1 MIRPNYNIRA
11 KIYQSAGKHSYFRLN
26 LMDSASLR
34 SLTPLLDGIDRWVEL
49 APLLPV
55 IVSLELV
62 LSADNA
68 VALASITRNLNSRE
82 LQKQALNVG
91 IFIALL
97 LRILVIL
104 TAQFFLNF
112 WPIKL
117 IGGIYLITLSFS
129 KILGFENNYIVDETQ
144 INTKN
149 NQTNLFKVI
158 LLLSITD
165 LAFSI
170 DSITAA
176 VAISDQFL
184 LVITGAII
192 GVIALRF
199 TSGLFIKWL
208 EIYCNLEKAG
218 YIAVAIVGFKLI
230 IQLIFYKLI
239 IPEYLFFLTMLCLFL
254 WGFSKR
260 INEFS

>member
-1 MIRPNYNIRA
+1 
-11 KIYQSAGKHSYFRLN
+11 
-26 LMDSASLR
+26 MDSASLR

-55 IVSLELV
+55 IISLELV

-68 VALASITRNLNSRE
+68 VALASITKNLHNID
-82 LQKQALNVG
+82 LQKKALNIG
-91 IFIALL
+91 ILLALL
-97 LRILVIL
+97 LRILIIL
-104 TAQFFLNF
+104 AAQFFLNF
-112 WPIKL
+112 WPVKL
-117 IGGIYLITLSFS
+117 IGGVYLISLAVS
-129 KILGFENNYIVDETQ
+129 KLISINQNESIKKDKPNNSENSIL
-144 INTKN
+144 
-149 NQTNLFKVI
+149 KVI

-208 EIYCNLEKAG
+208 DIYTNLEKAG
-218 YIAVAIVGFKLI
+218 YIAVGLIGVKLI
-230 IQLIFYKLI
+230 IQLLFYKLI
-239 IPEYLFFLTMLCLFL
+239 IPEYFFFLVMLCLFL
-254 WGFSKR
+254 WGFSLKEGS
-260 INEFS
+260 IAKN

>member
-1 MIRPNYNIRA
+1 
-11 KIYQSAGKHSYFRLN
+11 
-26 LMDSASLR
+26 MDSASLR

-68 VALASITRNLNSRE
+68 VALASITKNLNNID
-82 LQKQALNVG
+82 LQRKALNIG

-112 WPIKL
+112 WPVKL
-117 IGGIYLITLSFS
+117 IGGIYLISLSIS
-129 KILGFENNYIVDETQ
+129 KFISLNSNDSNIESRGKIDKSNIS
-144 INTKN
+144 
-149 NQTNLFKVI
+149 LFKVI
-158 LLLSITD
+158 LLLSVTD

-208 EIYCNLEKAG
+208 EIYINLEKAG
-218 YIAVAIVGFKLI
+218 YIAVGLIGIKLI
-230 IQLIFYKLI
+230 IQLILYKLV
-239 IPEYLFFLTMLCLFL
+239 IPEYLFFLVMLCLFL
-254 WGFSKR
+254 WGFSKKDTL
-260 INEFS
+260 INNV

>member
-1 MIRPNYNIRA
+1 
-11 KIYQSAGKHSYFRLN
+11 
-26 LMDSASLR
+26 MDSASLR

-68 VALASITRNLNSRE
+68 VALASITKNLNNID
-82 LQKQALNVG
+82 LQRKALNIG

-112 WPIKL
+112 WPVKL
-117 IGGIYLITLSFS
+117 IGGIYLISLSIS
-129 KILGFENNYIVDETQ
+129 KFLSLNNNGSDKNLNENSEKSNIS
-144 INTKN
+144 
-149 NQTNLFKVI
+149 LFKVI
-158 LLLSITD
+158 LLLSVTD

-208 EIYCNLEKAG
+208 EIYINLEKAG
-218 YIAVAIVGFKLI
+218 YIAVGLIGIKLI
-230 IQLIFYKLI
+230 IQLVLFKLV
-239 IPEYLFFLTMLCLFL
+239 IPEYLFFLVMLFL
-254 WGFSKR
+254 FIWGFSKKNSS
-260 INEFS
+260 INNV

>member
-1 MIRPNYNIRA
+1 
-11 KIYQSAGKHSYFRLN
+11 
-26 LMDSASLR
+26 MDSASLR

-68 VALASITRNLNSRE
+68 VALASITKNLNNID
-82 LQKQALNVG
+82 LQRKALNIG

-112 WPIKL
+112 WPVKL
-117 IGGIYLITLSFS
+117 IGGIYLISLSIS
-129 KILGFENNYIVDETQ
+129 KFISLNSNDSNKD
-144 INTKN
+144 INDKSDN
-149 NQTNLFKVI
+149 SNISLFRVI

-208 EIYCNLEKAG
+208 EVYINLEKAG
-218 YIAVAIVGFKLI
+218 YIAVGLIGLKLI
-230 IQLIFYKLI
+230 IQLILYKVV
-239 IPEYLFFLTMLCLFL
+239 IPEYLFFLVMLGLFL
-254 WGFSKR
+254 WGFSKKD
-260 INEFS
+260 NVVNDV

>member
-1 MIRPNYNIRA
+1 
-11 KIYQSAGKHSYFRLN
+11 
-26 LMDSASLR
+26 MDSASLT

-49 APLLPV
+49 APLLP
-55 IVSLELV
+55 IIISLELV

-68 VALASITRNLNSRE
+68 VALASITRNLNNLD
-82 LQKQALNVG
+82 LQKQALNIG
-91 IFIALL
+91 ILIALL
-97 LRILVIL
+97 LRIIVIL

-112 WPIKL
+112 WPVKL
-117 IGGIYLITLSFS
+117 IGGVYLISLSISKFISINNNSSNVKDEVVTKSNFS
-129 KILGFENNYIVDETQ
+129 I
-144 INTKN
+144 
-149 NQTNLFKVI
+149 FKVI
-158 LLLSITD
+158 FLLAITD

-208 EIYCNLEKAG
+208 EIYSNLEKAG
-218 YIAVAIVGFKLI
+218 YIAVGIIGLKLI
-230 IQLIFYKLI
+230 IQLILFKLI
-239 IPEYLFFLTMLCLFL
+239 IPEYLFFLIMLCLFL
-254 WGFSKR
+254 WGFSSKK
-260 INEFS
+260 IKIENT

>member
-1 MIRPNYNIRA
+1 
-11 KIYQSAGKHSYFRLN
+11 
-26 LMDSASLR
+26 MDSASLN

-68 VALASITRNLNSRE
+68 VALASITKNLNNID
-82 LQKQALNVG
+82 LQRKALNIG

-112 WPIKL
+112 WPVKL
-117 IGGIYLITLSFS
+117 IGGIYLISLSIS
-129 KILGFENNYIVDETQ
+129 KILSLNNNGSDKSLIENSEQSNIS
-144 INTKN
+144 
-149 NQTNLFKVI
+149 LFKVI
-158 LLLSITD
+158 LLLSVTD

-208 EIYCNLEKAG
+208 EIYINLEKAG
-218 YIAVAIVGFKLI
+218 YIAVGLIGLKLI
-230 IQLIFYKLI
+230 IQLVLFKLV
-239 IPEYLFFLTMLCLFL
+239 IPEYLFFMVMLFL
-254 WGFSKR
+254 FIWGFSKKNSS
-260 INEFS
+260 INNV

>member
-1 MIRPNYNIRA
+1 
-11 KIYQSAGKHSYFRLN
+11 
-26 LMDSASLR
+26 MDSASLR

-68 VALASITRNLNSRE
+68 VALASITKKLNNIE
-82 LQKQALNVG
+82 LQRKALNIG
-91 IFIALL
+91 IIIALA
-97 LRILVIL
+97 LRIIVIL

-112 WPIKL
+112 WPVKL
-117 IGGIYLITLSFS
+117 VGGLYLISLAVTKFISINNNEIL
-129 KILGFENNYIVDETQ
+129 KIKQEET
-144 INTKN
+144 NKKSSLLN
-149 NQTNLFKVI
+149 VI
-158 LLLSITD
+158 FLLALTD

-184 LVITGAII
+184 LVISGATI

-208 EIYCNLEKAG
+208 EIYVNLEKAG
-218 YIAVAIVGFKLI
+218 YIAVGIIGIKLI
-230 IQLIFYKLI
+230 VQLILFNVV
-239 IPEYLFFLTMLCLFL
+239 IPEYLFFLIMLFLFL
-254 WGFSKR
+254 WGFSSKESS
-260 INEFS
+260 IKND

>member
-1 MIRPNYNIRA
+1 
-11 KIYQSAGKHSYFRLN
+11 
-26 LMDSASLR
+26 MDSASLR
-34 SLTPLLDGIDRWVEL
+34 SLTPLLEGIDRWVEL
-49 APLLPV
+49 APLLPI

-68 VALASITRNLNSRE
+68 VALASITKNLNNIE
-82 LQKQALNVG
+82 LQKKALNVG

-104 TAQFFLNF
+104 TAQFILNF
-112 WPIKL
+112 WPVKL
-117 IGGIYLITLSFS
+117 IGGIYLISLSIT
-129 KILGFENNYIVDETQ
+129 KILA
-144 INTKN
+144 INKN
-149 NQTNLFKVI
+149 TTIDNINSVSSNTSLFNVI
-158 LLLSITD
+158 LLLSVTD

-208 EIYCNLEKAG
+208 EIYLNLEKAG
-218 YIAVAIVGFKLI
+218 YIAVGLIGLKLI
-230 IQLIFYKLI
+230 IQLILFKLV
-239 IPEYLFFLTMLCLFL
+239 IPEYLFFLLMLCLFL
-254 WGFSKR
+254 WGFSRKKAN
-260 INEFS
+260 IDNVNSQV

>member
-1 MIRPNYNIRA
+1 
-11 KIYQSAGKHSYFRLN
+11 
-26 LMDSASLR
+26 MDSASLR

-68 VALASITRNLNSRE
+68 VALATITKNLNNID
-82 LQKQALNVG
+82 LQRKALNIG

-112 WPIKL
+112 WPVKL
-117 IGGIYLITLSFS
+117 IGGIYLISLSISKFISLNSNDSNKDINDKSDNS
-129 KILGFENNYIVDETQ
+129 KIS
-144 INTKN
+144 
-149 NQTNLFKVI
+149 LFRVI

-170 DSITAA
+170 DLS
-176 VAISDQFL
+176 
-184 LVITGAII
+184 
-192 GVIALRF
+192 
-199 TSGLFIKWL
+199 
-208 EIYCNLEKAG
+208 
-218 YIAVAIVGFKLI
+218 LI
-230 IQLIFYKLI
+230 HI
-239 IPEYLFFLTMLCLFL
+239 
-254 WGFSKR
+254 
-260 INEFS
+260 

>member
-1 MIRPNYNIRA
+1 
-11 KIYQSAGKHSYFRLN
+11 
-26 LMDSASLR
+26 MDSASLR

-55 IVSLELV
+55 IISLELV

-68 VALASITRNLNSRE
+68 VALASITKNLNNID
-82 LQKQALNVG
+82 LQKKALNIG

-97 LRILVIL
+97 LRILIIL
-104 TAQFFLNF
+104 AAQFFLNF
-112 WPIKL
+112 WPVKL
-117 IGGIYLITLSFS
+117 IGGIYLISLAIS
-129 KILGFENNYIVDETQ
+129 KFITINQDKLIEKDKSTNPKNSIL
-144 INTKN
+144 
-149 NQTNLFKVI
+149 KVI
-158 LLLSITD
+158 LLLSLTD

-208 EIYCNLEKAG
+208 DIYINLEKAG
-218 YIAVAIVGFKLI
+218 YIAVGIIGIKLI
-230 IQLIFYKLI
+230 IQLIFHELI
-239 IPEYLFFLTMLCLFL
+239 IPEYLFFLVMLCLFL
-254 WGFSKR
+254 WGFSMKEGS
-260 INEFS
+260 IENN

>member
-1 MIRPNYNIRA
+1 
-11 KIYQSAGKHSYFRLN
+11 
-26 LMDSASLR
+26 MDSASLR

-68 VALASITRNLNSRE
+68 VALASITKRLNNID
-82 LQKQALNVG
+82 LQKKALNIG
-91 IFIALL
+91 ILIALL
-97 LRILVIL
+97 LRIIVIL
-104 TAQFFLNF
+104 TAQFILNF
-112 WPIKL
+112 WPVKL
-117 IGGIYLITLSFS
+117 LGGLYLISLAIT
-129 KILGFENNYIVDETQ
+129 KINSLN
-144 INTKN
+144 N
-149 NQTNLFKVI
+149 NQSNQKDNIKSSNSNFSLFYVI
-158 LLLSITD
+158 LLLAFTD

-208 EIYCNLEKAG
+208 EIYVNLEKAG
-218 YIAVAIVGFKLI
+218 YIAVAIIGIKLI
-230 IQLIFYKLI
+230 MQLIFSDVL
-239 IPEYLFFLTMLCLFL
+239 IPEYLFFLFMLCLFL
-254 WGFSKR
+254 WGFSNKDNT
-260 INEFS
+260 IDNA

>member
-1 MIRPNYNIRA
+1 
-11 KIYQSAGKHSYFRLN
+11 
-26 LMDSASLR
+26 MDSASLR

-68 VALASITRNLNSRE
+68 VALASITKNLNNID
-82 LQKQALNVG
+82 LQRKALNIG

-104 TAQFFLNF
+104 SAQFFLNF
-112 WPIKL
+112 WPVKL
-117 IGGIYLITLSFS
+117 IGGTYLISLSISKFISLKSDDSNKDINDKSDNSNFS
-129 KILGFENNYIVDETQ
+129 
-144 INTKN
+144 
-149 NQTNLFKVI
+149 LFRVI

-192 GVIALRF
+192 GVVALRF

-208 EIYCNLEKAG
+208 EVYINLEKAG
-218 YIAVAIVGFKLI
+218 YIAVGLIGLKLI
-230 IQLIFYKLI
+230 IQLILYKLF
-239 IPEYLFFLTMLCLFL
+239 IPEYLFFLVMLGLFL
-254 WGFSKR
+254 WGFSKKDNV
-260 INEFS
+260 INDV

>member
-1 MIRPNYNIRA
+1 
-11 KIYQSAGKHSYFRLN
+11 
-26 LMDSASLR
+26 MDSASLR

-68 VALASITRNLNSRE
+68 VALASITKNLNNID
-82 LQKQALNVG
+82 LQRKALNIG

-112 WPIKL
+112 WPVKL
-117 IGGIYLITLSFS
+117 IGGIYLISLSIS
-129 KILGFENNYIVDETQ
+129 KFLSLNNNDSDKDIKENSVKSNIS
-144 INTKN
+144 
-149 NQTNLFKVI
+149 LFKVI
-158 LLLSITD
+158 LLLSVTD

-208 EIYCNLEKAG
+208 EIYINLEKAG
-218 YIAVAIVGFKLI
+218 YIAVGLIGIKLL
-230 IQLIFYKLI
+230 IQLILYKLV
-239 IPEYLFFLTMLCLFL
+239 IPEYLFFLVMLCLFL
-254 WGFSKR
+254 WGFSKKDTL
-260 INEFS
+260 ITNV

>member
-1 MIRPNYNIRA
+1 
-11 KIYQSAGKHSYFRLN
+11 
-26 LMDSASLR
+26 MDSASLR
-34 SLTPLLDGIDRWVEL
+34 SLTPLLDDIDRWVEL

-68 VALASITRNLNSRE
+68 VALASITKKLNNLD
-82 LQKQALNVG
+82 LQKKALNIG

-112 WPIKL
+112 WPVKL
-117 IGGIYLITLSFS
+117 IGGIYLISLSIS
-129 KILGFENNYIVDETQ
+129 KFISLNSND
-144 INTKN
+144 
-149 NQTNLFKVI
+149 TNIESNVNIDKSNISLFKVI

-208 EIYCNLEKAG
+208 EIYINLEKAG
-218 YIAVAIVGFKLI
+218 YIAVALIGIKLI
-230 IQLIFYKLI
+230 IQLILYKLV
-239 IPEYLFFLTMLCLFL
+239 IPEYLFFLVMLCLFL
-254 WGFSKR
+254 WGFSKKVNL
-260 INEFS
+260 INNV

>member
-1 MIRPNYNIRA
+1 
-11 KIYQSAGKHSYFRLN
+11 
-26 LMDSASLR
+26 MDSASLR

-68 VALASITRNLNSRE
+68 VALASITKNLNNID
-82 LQKQALNVG
+82 LQRKALNIG

-112 WPIKL
+112 WPVKL
-117 IGGIYLITLSFS
+117 IGGIYLISLSIS
-129 KILGFENNYIVDETQ
+129 KFLSLNNNGSDKNLNENSEKSNIS
-144 INTKN
+144 
-149 NQTNLFKVI
+149 LFKVI
-158 LLLSITD
+158 LLLSVTD

-208 EIYCNLEKAG
+208 EIYINLEKAG
-218 YIAVAIVGFKLI
+218 YIAVGLIGIKLI
-230 IQLIFYKLI
+230 IQLVLNKLV
-239 IPEYLFFLTMLCLFL
+239 IPEYLFFLVMLCLFL
-254 WGFSKR
+254 WGFSKKDTL
-260 INEFS
+260 INNV

>member
-1 MIRPNYNIRA
+1 
-11 KIYQSAGKHSYFRLN
+11 
-26 LMDSASLR
+26 MDSASLR

-68 VALASITRNLNSRE
+68 VALASITKNLNNID
-82 LQKQALNVG
+82 LQRKALNIG

-112 WPIKL
+112 WPVKL
-117 IGGIYLITLSFS
+117 IGGIYLISLSIS
-129 KILGFENNYIVDETQ
+129 KFLSLNNNVSD
-144 INTKN
+144 KN
-149 NQTNLFKVI
+149 LNDNSEKSNISLFKVI
-158 LLLSITD
+158 LLLSVTD

-208 EIYCNLEKAG
+208 EIYINLEKAG
-218 YIAVAIVGFKLI
+218 YIAVGLIGIKLI
-230 IQLIFYKLI
+230 IQLVLFKLV
-239 IPEYLFFLTMLCLFL
+239 IPEYLFFLVMLFL
-254 WGFSKR
+254 FIWGFSKKNSS
-260 INEFS
+260 INNF

>member
-1 MIRPNYNIRA
+1 
-11 KIYQSAGKHSYFRLN
+11 
-26 LMDSASLR
+26 MDSASLR

-68 VALASITRNLNSRE
+68 VALASITKRLNRVDQ
-82 LQKQALNVG
+82 QKKALNIG
-91 IFIALL
+91 IFIALI
-97 LRILVIL
+97 LRIIVIL
-104 TAQFFLNF
+104 TAQFVLDF
-112 WPIKL
+112 WPVKL
-117 IGGIYLITLSFS
+117 IGGIYLISLSFS
-129 KILGFENNYIVDETQ
+129 KFIFIDNKETKDIKSTSQ
-144 INTKN
+144 EKN
-149 NQTNLFKVI
+149 NTSLIKVI
-158 LLLSITD
+158 LLLAITD

-208 EIYCNLEKAG
+208 ELYENLEKAG
-218 YIAVAIVGFKLI
+218 YIAVGLIGIKLI
-230 IQLIFYKLI
+230 IQLIFFNFI
-239 IPEYLFFLTMLCLFL
+239 IPEYLFFLVMLFLFL
-254 WGFSKR
+254 WGFSVK
-260 INEFS
+260 NNL

>member
-1 MIRPNYNIRA
+1 
-11 KIYQSAGKHSYFRLN
+11 
-26 LMDSASLR
+26 MDSASLR

-68 VALASITRNLNSRE
+68 VALASITKQLNNIE
-82 LQKQALNVG
+82 LQKKALNIG

-97 LRILVIL
+97 LRIVVIL

-112 WPIKL
+112 WPVKL
-117 IGGIYLITLSFS
+117 IGGIYLISLSIS
-129 KILGFENNYIVDETQ
+129 KFITINSQQTSQ
-144 INTKN
+144 INDLN
-149 NQTNLFKVI
+149 SSNSGISLLKVI
-158 LLLSITD
+158 LLLSFTD

-184 LVITGAII
+184 LVITGALI

-208 EIYCNLEKAG
+208 QIYHNLEKAG
-218 YIAVAIVGFKLI
+218 YIAVAAIGIKLI
-230 IQLIFYKLI
+230 SQLIFYNFY
-239 IPEYLFFLTMLCLFL
+239 IPEYLFFLMMLIIFV
-254 WGFSKR
+254 WGFSSKENNN
-260 INEFS
+260 I

>member
-1 MIRPNYNIRA
+1 
-11 KIYQSAGKHSYFRLN
+11 
-26 LMDSASLR
+26 MDSASLR

-68 VALASITRNLNSRE
+68 VALASITKNLNNIN
-82 LQKQALNVG
+82 LQRKALNIG

-112 WPIKL
+112 WPVKL
-117 IGGIYLITLSFS
+117 IGGIYLMSLSIS
-129 KILGFENNYIVDETQ
+129 KFLSLND
-144 INTKN
+144 KN
-149 NQTNLFKVI
+149 SEKNLNDNDDKSNISLFKVI
-158 LLLSITD
+158 LLLSVTD

-199 TSGLFIKWL
+199 TSELFIKWL
-208 EIYCNLEKAG
+208 EIYINLEKAG
-218 YIAVAIVGFKLI
+218 YIAVGLIGLKLI
-230 IQLIFYKLI
+230 IQLVLFKLV
-239 IPEYLFFLTMLCLFL
+239 IPEYLFFLVMLFL
-254 WGFSKR
+254 FIWGFSKKNSS
-260 INEFS
+260 INNV

>member
-1 MIRPNYNIRA
+1 
-11 KIYQSAGKHSYFRLN
+11 
-26 LMDSASLR
+26 MDSASLR

-55 IVSLELV
+55 IISLELV

-68 VALASITRNLNSRE
+68 VALASITKNLNNID
-82 LQKQALNVG
+82 LQTKALNIG

-104 TAQFFLNF
+104 TAQFILNF
-112 WPIKL
+112 WPVKL
-117 IGGIYLITLSFS
+117 IGGIYLISLSISKFFTL
-129 KILGFENNYIVDETQ
+129 NNAISNDN
-144 INTKN
+144 IKN
-149 NQTNLFKVI
+149 NNIKSDISIVNVI
-158 LLLSITD
+158 LLLSVTD

-208 EIYCNLEKAG
+208 EIYINLEKAG
-218 YIAVAIVGFKLI
+218 YIAVGIIGIKLI
-230 IQLIFYKLI
+230 LQLILYKLV
-239 IPEYLFFLTMLCLFL
+239 IPEYLFFLLMLCLFL
-254 WGFSKR
+254 WGFSRKGSN
-260 INEFS
+260 IDNF

>member
-1 MIRPNYNIRA
+1 
-11 KIYQSAGKHSYFRLN
+11 
-26 LMDSASLR
+26 MDSASLR

-49 APLLPV
+49 APLLPI

-68 VALASITRNLNSRE
+68 VALASITKSLNNID
-82 LQKQALNVG
+82 LQKKALNIG
-91 IFIALL
+91 IFIALI

-104 TAQFFLNF
+104 TAQFILNF
-112 WPIKL
+112 WPVKL
-117 IGGIYLITLSFS
+117 IGGFYLISLS
-129 KILGFENNYIVDETQ
+129 ILRLISINENTSNENNDNITDKSESSIVK
-144 INTKN
+144 I
-149 NQTNLFKVI
+149 I
-158 LLLSITD
+158 LLLSVTD

-208 EIYCNLEKAG
+208 EIFSNLEKAG
-218 YIAVAIVGFKLI
+218 YIAVGIIGFKLI
-230 IQLIFYKLI
+230 LQLILFKLV
-239 IPEYLFFLTMLCLFL
+239 IPEYLFFLLMLCLFL
-254 WGFSKR
+254 WGFSSKK
-260 INEFS
+260 NTFDKL

>member
-1 MIRPNYNIRA
+1 
-11 KIYQSAGKHSYFRLN
+11 
-26 LMDSASLR
+26 MDSASLR

-68 VALASITRNLNSRE
+68 VALASITKNLNNID
-82 LQKQALNVG
+82 LQRKALNIG

-112 WPIKL
+112 WPVKL
-117 IGGIYLITLSFS
+117 IGGIYLISLSIS
-129 KILGFENNYIVDETQ
+129 KFLSLNSNGSDKNLKENSEKSNIS
-144 INTKN
+144 
-149 NQTNLFKVI
+149 LFKVI
-158 LLLSITD
+158 LLLSVTD

-208 EIYCNLEKAG
+208 EIYINLEKAG
-218 YIAVAIVGFKLI
+218 YIAVGLIGLKLI
-230 IQLIFYKLI
+230 IQLVLFKLV
-239 IPEYLFFLTMLCLFL
+239 IPEYLFFLVMLFL
-254 WGFSKR
+254 FIWGFSKKNCS
-260 INEFS
+260 INNV

>member
-1 MIRPNYNIRA
+1 
-11 KIYQSAGKHSYFRLN
+11 
-26 LMDSASLR
+26 MDSASLR

-55 IVSLELV
+55 IISLELV

-68 VALASITRNLNSRE
+68 VALASITRKLKNIE
-82 LQKQALNVG
+82 LQKKALNIG
-91 IFIALL
+91 ILIALL
-97 LRILVIL
+97 LRVLVIL

-112 WPIKL
+112 WPVKL
-117 IGGIYLITLSFS
+117 IGGFYLISLSIS
-129 KILGFENNYIVDETQ
+129 KFVN
-144 INTKN
+144 INFYESSNELTSSN
-149 NQTNLFKVI
+149 TNTYNSLLKVI
-158 LLLSITD
+158 FLLAITD

-184 LVITGAII
+184 LVITGATI

-208 EIYCNLEKAG
+208 EIYVNLEKAG
-218 YIAVAIVGFKLI
+218 YIAVGIIGIKLI
-230 IQLIFYKLI
+230 LQLVLFQFV
-239 IPEYLFFLTMLCLFL
+239 IPEYLFFLVMLCLFL
-254 WGFSKR
+254 WGFSNKE
-260 INEFS
+260 NSVKNC

>member
-1 MIRPNYNIRA
+1 
-11 KIYQSAGKHSYFRLN
+11 
-26 LMDSASLR
+26 MDSASLR

-49 APLLPV
+49 APLLP
-55 IVSLELV
+55 IIISLELV

-68 VALASITRNLNSRE
+68 VALASITKTLNNIQ
-82 LQKQALNVG
+82 LQKQALNIG

-97 LRILVIL
+97 FRILVIL
-104 TAQFFLNF
+104 AAQFFLNF
-112 WPIKL
+112 WPVKL
-117 IGGIYLITLSFS
+117 IGGFYLLYLSIS
-129 KILGFENNYIVDETQ
+129 NLTSIDNNSSIDNAKKENYKTS
-144 INTKN
+144 
-149 NQTNLFKVI
+149 LFKVI
-158 LLLSITD
+158 ILLAVTD

-208 EIYCNLEKAG
+208 EIYINLEKAG
-218 YIAVAIVGFKLI
+218 YLAVGIIGIKLI
-230 IQLIFYKLI
+230 IQLVFNQLV
-239 IPEYLFFLTMLCLFL
+239 IPEYLFFLVMLFLFL
-254 WGFSKR
+254 WGFSSKV
-260 INEFS
+260 IKV

>member
-1 MIRPNYNIRA
+1 
-11 KIYQSAGKHSYFRLN
+11 
-26 LMDSASLR
+26 MDSASLR
-34 SLTPLLDGIDRWVEL
+34 SLTPLLDGIDKWVEL

-68 VALASITRNLNSRE
+68 VALASITKKLNNID
-82 LQKQALNVG
+82 LQKRALNIG
-91 IFIALL
+91 IFIALI

-104 TAQFFLNF
+104 TAQLILNF

-117 IGGIYLITLSFS
+117 IGGIYLISLSFS
-129 KILGFENNYIVDETQ
+129 KFFSINDDTSNDNHIDTNTESSIL
-144 INTKN
+144 
-149 NQTNLFKVI
+149 KVI

-199 TSGLFIKWL
+199 TSGLFIRWL
-208 EIYCNLEKAG
+208 EIYINLENAG
-218 YIAVAIVGFKLI
+218 YIAVAIIGFKLI
-230 IQLIFYKLI
+230 IQLILYKLI
-239 IPEYLFFLTMLCLFL
+239 IPEYLFFLVMLCVFL
-254 WGFSKR
+254 WGFSRKK
-260 INEFS
+260 

>member
-1 MIRPNYNIRA
+1 
-11 KIYQSAGKHSYFRLN
+11 
-26 LMDSASLR
+26 MDSASLR

-68 VALASITRNLNSRE
+68 VALASITKNLNNID
-82 LQKQALNVG
+82 LQRKALNIG

-112 WPIKL
+112 WPVKL
-117 IGGIYLITLSFS
+117 IGGIYLISLSIS
-129 KILGFENNYIVDETQ
+129 KFLSLNNNGSDKNLNENSEKSNIS
-144 INTKN
+144 
-149 NQTNLFKVI
+149 LFKVI
-158 LLLSITD
+158 LLLSVTD

-208 EIYCNLEKAG
+208 EIYINLEKAG
-218 YIAVAIVGFKLI
+218 YIAVGLIGLKLI
-230 IQLIFYKLI
+230 IQLVLFKLV
-239 IPEYLFFLTMLCLFL
+239 IPEYLFFLVMLFL
-254 WGFSKR
+254 FIWGFSKKNSS
-260 INEFS
+260 INNT

>member
-1 MIRPNYNIRA
+1 
-11 KIYQSAGKHSYFRLN
+11 
-26 LMDSASLR
+26 MDSASLR

-55 IVSLELV
+55 IISLELI

-68 VALASITRNLNSRE
+68 VALASITKKLNSLSE
-82 LQKQALNVG
+82 QKKALNFG
-91 IFIALL
+91 IFIALI

-104 TAQFFLNF
+104 LAQFFLNY
-112 WPIKL
+112 WQVKL
-117 IGGIYLITLSFS
+117 LGGIYLISLSVNKF
-129 KILGFENNYIVDETQ
+129 IDNEENSLEYSQFNSQ
-144 INTKN
+144 NPKASLLN
-149 NQTNLFKVI
+149 VI
-158 LLLSITD
+158 LILALTD

-208 EIYCNLEKAG
+208 EIYRNLENAG
-218 YIAVAIVGFKLI
+218 YIAVALIGFKLI
-230 IQLIFYKLI
+230 FQSIFLNFS
-239 IPEYLFFLTMLCLFL
+239 IPEYLFFLFMLILFL
-254 WGFSKR
+254 WGFSEK
-260 INEFS
+260 E

>member
-1 MIRPNYNIRA
+1 
-11 KIYQSAGKHSYFRLN
+11 
-26 LMDSASLR
+26 MDSASLR

-68 VALASITRNLNSRE
+68 VALASITKNLSDINQ
-82 LQKQALNVG
+82 QKKALNIG

-112 WPIKL
+112 WPVKL
-117 IGGIYLITLSFS
+117 IGGIYLVTLSIS
-129 KILGFENNYIVDETQ
+129 KFISLNKET
-144 INTKN
+144 
-149 NQTNLFKVI
+149 FKDNAVNFQPKI
-158 LLLSITD
+158 SLIRVVFLLAVTD

-192 GVIALRF
+192 GVVALRF

-208 EIYCNLEKAG
+208 EIYVNLEKAG
-218 YIAVAIVGFKLI
+218 YIAVALIGVKLI
-230 IQLIFYKLI
+230 IQLIFYNI
-239 IPEYLFFLTMLCLFL
+239 VVPEYLFFMLMLCLFI
-254 WGFSKR
+254 WGFSKKEST
-260 INEFS
+260 IDII

>member
-1 MIRPNYNIRA
+1 
-11 KIYQSAGKHSYFRLN
+11 
-26 LMDSASLR
+26 MDSASLR

-68 VALASITRNLNSRE
+68 VALASITKNLNNID
-82 LQKQALNVG
+82 LQRKALNIG

-112 WPIKL
+112 WPVKL
-117 IGGIYLITLSFS
+117 IGGIYLISLSIS
-129 KILGFENNYIVDETQ
+129 KFLSLNSNDSDKNLKENSEKSNIS
-144 INTKN
+144 
-149 NQTNLFKVI
+149 LFKVI
-158 LLLSITD
+158 LLLSVTD

-208 EIYCNLEKAG
+208 EIYINLEKAG
-218 YIAVAIVGFKLI
+218 YIAVGLIGLKLI
-230 IQLIFYKLI
+230 IQLVLFKLV
-239 IPEYLFFLTMLCLFL
+239 IPEYLFFLVMLFL
-254 WGFSKR
+254 FIWGFSKKNSS
-260 INEFS
+260 INNV

>member
-1 MIRPNYNIRA
+1 
-11 KIYQSAGKHSYFRLN
+11 
-26 LMDSASLR
+26 MDSASLR

-68 VALASITRNLNSRE
+68 VALASITKNLNNID
-82 LQKQALNVG
+82 LQRKALNIG

-112 WPIKL
+112 WPVKL
-117 IGGIYLITLSFS
+117 IGGIYLISLSIS
-129 KILGFENNYIVDETQ
+129 KFLSLNNNGSDKHLNENSEKSNIS
-144 INTKN
+144 
-149 NQTNLFKVI
+149 LFKVI
-158 LLLSITD
+158 LLLSVTD

-208 EIYCNLEKAG
+208 EIYINLEKAG
-218 YIAVAIVGFKLI
+218 YIAVGIIGIKLI
-230 IQLIFYKLI
+230 LQLVLYQLL
-239 IPEYLFFLTMLCLFL
+239 IPEYIFFLVMLCLFL
-254 WGFSKR
+254 WGFSNKDST
-260 INEFS
+260 IDNS

>member
-1 MIRPNYNIRA
+1 
-11 KIYQSAGKHSYFRLN
+11 
-26 LMDSASLR
+26 MDSASLR

-68 VALASITRNLNSRE
+68 VALASITKKLNNLD
-82 LQKQALNVG
+82 LQKKALNIG
-91 IFIALL
+91 IFIALI

-112 WPIKL
+112 WPVKL
-117 IGGIYLITLSFS
+117 VGGLYLILLSINKFININ
-129 KILGFENNYIVDETQ
+129 KKETNENNEA
-144 INTKN
+144 INFN
-149 NQTNLFKVI
+149 SRISLLNVI
-158 LLLSITD
+158 LLLAVTD

-208 EIYCNLEKAG
+208 ELYVNLEKAG
-218 YIAVAIVGFKLI
+218 YIAVGIIGIKLI
-230 IQLIFYKLI
+230 IQLIFYNI
-239 IPEYLFFLTMLCLFL
+239 VIPEYLFFMIMLFLFL
-254 WGFSKR
+254 WGFSSKETSLNK
-260 INEFS
+260 I

>member
-1 MIRPNYNIRA
+1 
-11 KIYQSAGKHSYFRLN
+11 
-26 LMDSASLR
+26 MDSASLR

-68 VALASITRNLNSRE
+68 VALASITKNLNNLD
-82 LQKQALNVG
+82 LQKKALNIG
-91 IFIALL
+91 IFIALI
-97 LRILVIL
+97 LRIVVIL

-112 WPIKL
+112 WPVKL
-117 IGGIYLITLSFS
+117 VGGVYLLSLSIS
-129 KILGFENNYIVDETQ
+129 KIFNINSYDSNKNQNNY
-144 INTKN
+144 NS
-149 NQTNLFKVI
+149 NQNVSLLNVI
-158 LLLSITD
+158 AILAITD

-208 EIYCNLEKAG
+208 ELYTNLETAG
-218 YIAVAIVGFKLI
+218 YIAVATIGTKLI
-230 IQLIFYKLI
+230 IQLIFYNI
-239 IPEYLFFLTMLCLFL
+239 VIPEYIFFLVILSLFL
-254 WGFSKR
+254 WGFSSKQTDVKN
-260 INEFS
+260 I

>member
-1 MIRPNYNIRA
+1 
-11 KIYQSAGKHSYFRLN
+11 
-26 LMDSASLR
+26 MDSASLR

-68 VALASITRNLNSRE
+68 VALASITKNLNNID
-82 LQKQALNVG
+82 LQRKALNIG

-112 WPIKL
+112 WPVKL
-117 IGGIYLITLSFS
+117 IGGIYLISLSIS
-129 KILGFENNYIVDETQ
+129 KFISLNSNDFNIESNDNIDKSN
-144 INTKN
+144 IS
-149 NQTNLFKVI
+149 LFKVI
-158 LLLSITD
+158 LLLSVTD

-208 EIYCNLEKAG
+208 EIYINLEKAG
-218 YIAVAIVGFKLI
+218 YIAVGLIGLKLI
-230 IQLIFYKLI
+230 IQLVLFKLV
-239 IPEYLFFLTMLCLFL
+239 IPEYLFFLVMLFL
-254 WGFSKR
+254 FIWGFSKKNSS
-260 INEFS
+260 INNV

>member
-1 MIRPNYNIRA
+1 
-11 KIYQSAGKHSYFRLN
+11 
-26 LMDSASLR
+26 MDSASLR

-49 APLLPV
+49 APLLP
-55 IVSLELV
+55 IIISLELV

-68 VALASITRNLNSRE
+68 VALASITKNLNNIE
-82 LQKQALNVG
+82 LQKKALNIG

-97 LRILVIL
+97 LRIIVIL

-112 WPIKL
+112 WPVKL
-117 IGGIYLITLSFS
+117 IGGIYLISLSLS
-129 KILGFENNYIVDETQ
+129 KFITINNNSSISNEID
-144 INTKN
+144 N
-149 NQTNLFKVI
+149 NRKSLSSLFRVI
-158 LLLSITD
+158 LLLAATD

-208 EIYCNLEKAG
+208 EIYINLEKAG
-218 YIAVAIVGFKLI
+218 YIAVGIIGLKLI
-230 IQLIFYKLI
+230 IQLILYKLV
-239 IPEYLFFLTMLCLFL
+239 IPEYLFFLMMLCLFL
-254 WGFSKR
+254 WGFSNKD
-260 INEFS
+260 IKIDNV

>member
-1 MIRPNYNIRA
+1 
-11 KIYQSAGKHSYFRLN
+11 
-26 LMDSASLR
+26 MDSASLR

-49 APLLPV
+49 APLLP
-55 IVSLELV
+55 IIISLELV

-68 VALASITRNLNSRE
+68 VALASITKNLNNIN
-82 LQKQALNVG
+82 LQKRALNIG
-91 IFIALL
+91 IFIALI

-104 TAQFFLNF
+104 TAQFILNF

-117 IGGIYLITLSFS
+117 IGGLYLISLSIS
-129 KILGFENNYIVDETQ
+129 KLVFINDNGFNNNDSNDNRYTNKNFETSLV
-144 INTKN
+144 N
-149 NQTNLFKVI
+149 VI
-158 LLLSITD
+158 LLLSVTD

-208 EIYCNLEKAG
+208 EIYVNLEKAG
-218 YIAVAIVGFKLI
+218 YIAVGIIGLKLI
-230 IQLIFYKLI
+230 IQLIIYQLV
-239 IPEYLFFLTMLCLFL
+239 IPEYLFFLVMLFL
-254 WGFSKR
+254 FIWGFSRKVNT
-260 INEFS
+260 IDTI

>member
-1 MIRPNYNIRA
+1 
-11 KIYQSAGKHSYFRLN
+11 
-26 LMDSASLR
+26 MDSASLR

-49 APLLPV
+49 APLLP
-55 IVSLELV
+55 IIISLELV

-68 VALASITRNLNSRE
+68 VALASITKNLNNIE
-82 LQKQALNVG
+82 LQKKALNIG
-91 IFIALL
+91 IFIALI

-104 TAQFFLNF
+104 TAQFILNF
-112 WPIKL
+112 WPVKL
-117 IGGIYLITLSFS
+117 IGGIYLISLSVS
-129 KILGFENNYIVDETQ
+129 KFIATNDKSSQNNNNNDIDKAQSSIL
-144 INTKN
+144 
-149 NQTNLFKVI
+149 KVI
-158 LLLSITD
+158 LLLSVTD

-208 EIYCNLEKAG
+208 EIYINLEKAG
-218 YIAVAIVGFKLI
+218 YIAVGIIGIKLI
-230 IQLIFYKLI
+230 IQLILYQLI
-239 IPEYLFFLTMLCLFL
+239 IPEYLFFLLMLCLFL
-254 WGFSKR
+254 WGFSSKESK
-260 INEFS
+260 INNI